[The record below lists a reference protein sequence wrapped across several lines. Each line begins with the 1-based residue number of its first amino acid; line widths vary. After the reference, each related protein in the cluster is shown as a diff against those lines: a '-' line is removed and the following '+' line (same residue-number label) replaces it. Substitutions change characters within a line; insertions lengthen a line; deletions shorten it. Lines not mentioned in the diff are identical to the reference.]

1 MTPALPRSGQVPAQ
15 AGGDETD
22 SLTPVQKAAILMMI
36 CGEETAS
43 QILGALSPQEVQLL
57 GEAMYTVEGVDH
69 DTVDAVLNEFLATVS
84 NRTGLGVGADG
95 YVRRVLDNALG
106 AHKAQSVLS
115 RIVPRNSERPIE
127 ILDWMDPSAVAELI
141 QDEHPQITAL
151 VIASL
156 DYAQGADV
164 LNLLPPENQ
173 PEIVRRIATLN
184 TVQPEALRDLE
195 AVMRAKF
202 KANTTLRA
210 SQIGGV
216 KAAAR
221 IMNFTR
227 QEMEERIMKD
237 LRKENKTLSEDI
249 QDNLFVFDYLI
260 KSDERALQAVLREVE
275 TETLVLALKG
285 AAQTLRD
292 KLLSCVSQRAAA
304 NIMDEMETMGPVRLS
319 QVQEAQKQVIA
330 VARRLSDEGQ
340 ITLAGRGGEKMV

>member
-1 MTPALPRSGQVPAQ
+1 MTLALPAPSANRPGA
-15 AGGDETD
+15 D
-22 SLTPVQKAAILMMI
+22 LTPVQKAAILMMVF
-36 CGEETAS
+36 GEDTAA
-43 QILGALSPQEVQLL
+43 QILRALSPSEVQVL
-57 GEAMYTVEGVDH
+57 GEVMFTVQGVDH
-69 DTVDAVLNEFLATVS
+69 DTVDAVLNEFLGLVS
-84 NRTGLGVGADG
+84 NQTGLGIGAG
-95 YVRRVLDNALG
+95 NYVRQVLDQALG

-115 RIVPRNSERPIE
+115 RIVPSNSERPIE

-141 QDEHPQITAL
+141 QDEHPQIMAL

-156 DYAQGADV
+156 DYAQGAEV
-164 LNLLPPENQ
+164 LKLLPPEAQ
-173 PEIVRRIATLN
+173 PEIIRRIATLN

-195 AVMRAKF
+195 EVMRAKF

-227 QEMEERIMKD
+227 QDMEERIMKD
-237 LRKENKTLSEDI
+237 IRKDDKHLSEDI

-260 KSDERALQAVLREVE
+260 KSDERALQTVLREIE
-275 TETLVLALKG
+275 SEMLVLALKG
-285 AAQTLRD
+285 ANPTLRD

-304 NIMDEMETMGPVRLS
+304 NIMDEMEAMGPVRLS
-319 QVQEAQKQVIA
+319 QVQEAQKQVIT
-330 VARRLSDEGQ
+330 VARRLSDEGK

>member
-1 MTPALPRSGQVPAQ
+1 MTLALPAPNGMTADALS
-15 AGGDETD
+15 
-22 SLTPVQKAAILMMI
+22 PVQKAAILMMV
-36 CGEETAS
+36 CGEDTAA
-43 QILGALSPQEVQLL
+43 QILRTLSPNEVQLL
-57 GEAMYTVEGVDH
+57 GEAMYTVEGADH
-69 DTVDAVLNEFLATVS
+69 DTVDAVLNEFLSVVS
-84 NRTGLGVGADG
+84 TQTGLGVGAGG
-95 YVRRVLDNALG
+95 YVRRVLDSALG

-141 QDEHPQITAL
+141 LDEHPQIMAL

-156 DYAQGADV
+156 DYAQGAEV
-164 LNLLPPENQ
+164 LKLLPPEAQ
-173 PEIVRRIATLN
+173 PEIIRRIATLN

-195 AVMRAKF
+195 EVMRAKF

-227 QEMEERIMKD
+227 QDMEERIMKD
-237 LRKENKTLSEDI
+237 LRKGDKMLSEDI

-260 KSDERALQAVLREVE
+260 KSDERALQTVLREIE

-285 AAQTLRD
+285 AAANLRD
-292 KLLSCVSQRAAA
+292 KLLGCVSQRAAA
-304 NIMDEMETMGPVRLS
+304 NIMDEMEAMGPVRLS
-319 QVQEAQKQVIA
+319 QVQEAQKQVITI
-330 VARRLSDEGQ
+330 ARRLSDEGR
-340 ITLAGRGGEKMV
+340 ITLAGRGGEEMV